1 LQSQSQLVSLGLFR
15 SSPVWA
21 KLLVFVFLFAGV
33 VGFGAAV
40 VRQQNPQP
48 WTPEASREFVIG
60 RWEVEQKIIGTEG
73 GSYVDYGEDGKFTGR
88 QEAFVN
94 GQGERRQVNGS
105 WSYAKTAKDQFRLD
119 VMFDNG
125 QQWKGTFRILDHD
138 HIHNLDENYVAIRV
152 SR

>member
-1 LQSQSQLVSLGLFR
+1 LFSCSQEWSDLGR
-15 SSPVWA
+15 
-21 KLLVFVFLFAGV
+21 
-33 VGFGAAV
+33 
-40 VRQQNPQP
+40 RY
-48 WTPEASREFVIG
+48 IG

-73 GSYVDYGEDGKFTGR
+73 GSYVDYSEDGKFTGR

-119 VMFDNG
+119 LTFDNG